1 MNNQSRLTFREAE
14 PGTAYITVPCANR
27 EYQRTVRIEDIMEH
41 YKGPMLNM
49 DFNTAGE
56 LLGVEIVLY
65 EGDED
70 ATGDETM

>member
-1 MNNQSRLTFREAE
+1 
-14 PGTAYITVPCANR
+14 
-27 EYQRTVRIEDIMEH
+27 
-41 YKGPMLNM
+41 MLNM